1 MPLFTANAFEQ
12 DVEKA
17 TSEMNTSEDWTLIMD
32 ICDRVGQHP
41 QGARDCLRVIM
52 KRVNHKVP
60 HVAMQALALL
70 GACAANSGKSFH
82 LEICSRDFANE
93 ANNVFNKA
101 HPKVCDKLKA
111 LMVEWA
117 EEFRNDPQLSLIS
130 AMIKNLKEQGVAFPS
145 SSPSSGSQL
154 SDPLAKP
161 ASTPLSQEPSGTA
174 ANKQENDDLARAI
187 ELSLKEQKGQ
197 GGSAGLYPSMGS
209 SSVASK
215 PEPRKV
221 RALYDFEAAEDNEL
235 TFSAGEMIS
244 VLDDSDTNW
253 WEGQTFRGTGLF
265 PANFVTADLA
275 ADPAPVVKAEKKS
288 VQFSDEVET
297 IKPEP
302 QLPSIDEGK
311 IDQVLQLL
319 QSADP
324 TDGQPDDPNL
334 LMLEE
339 ACQQMGPLIDQ
350 KLEEIDRRHS
360 ELSDL
365 NLKVMEAMDL
375 YNRLMNEAPAYGAY
389 GKPQQYYVSHT
400 AGLSGIQGYAV
411 QGTGQSGY
419 TTASSEQPYSLPVAT
434 TLPANSTTLGQ
445 PSFSGSAS
453 LPYMPSAPGRTG
465 EQAGYTVS
473 GTGMVVQ
480 SYGQP
485 VAMQGVVAE
494 NQGPSQAHYEQQPLL

>member
-82 LEICSRDFANE
+82 LEICSRDFAND

-145 SSPSSGSQL
+145 SLPSSGSQL
-154 SDPLAKP
+154 SDPMAKP
-161 ASTPLSQEPSGTA
+161 ASTPLLPEPSGIA

-209 SSVASK
+209 SSGVSK

-235 TFSAGEMIS
+235 TFSAGDMIS

-253 WEGQTFRGTGLF
+253 WEGQTVRGTGLF
-265 PANFVTADLA
+265 PANFVTADLTA
-275 ADPAPVVKAEKKS
+275 EPAPVKAEKKS
-288 VQFSDEVET
+288 VQFSDEVDT
-297 IKPEP
+297 IKLEP

-350 KLEEIDRRHS
+350 RLEEIDRRHS

-411 QGTGQSGY
+411 QGTSQSGY
-419 TTASSEQPYSLPVAT
+419 TTAPSGQPYSLPVAT
-434 TLPANSTTLGQ
+434 TLPANSTSLAQ

-465 EQAGYTVS
+465 EQAGYAVS
-473 GTGMVVQ
+473 GTGMVAQ
-480 SYGQP
+480 GYGQP

-494 NQGPSQAHYEQQPLL
+494 NQGLSQVHYEQQPLL